1 MGSELVSFAPAPL
14 PPGVRGDRVGMGAE
28 EGFGGGA
35 GGAMVSCSALRSFES
50 MVAAALRSRAPP
62 QVEQNRPLE
71 ETCAPQE
78 EQYMGGEIL
87 SSREAALR
95 TAAKAPDENYEIRST
110 WTAVPYART
119 SVTPCMT
126 SVAS

>member
-1 MGSELVSFAPAPL
+1 
-14 PPGVRGDRVGMGAE
+14 
-28 EGFGGGA
+28 
-35 GGAMVSCSALRSFES
+35 
-50 MVAAALRSRAPP
+50 LRSRAPP

-78 EQYMGGEIL
+78 EQYM
-87 SSREAALR
+87 EARFYHRGRPRCERPLGLR
-95 TAAKAPDENYEIRST
+95 IFRWLDGTAAKAPDKNYGRRST

-119 SVTPCMT
+119 SVTPCIT